1 MVELVLMASIVTLA
15 FVQED
20 LQARTARSSFLTATK
35 NLAKMVEPAKMYHLM
50 ADSIDVTAHMDGRVV
65 IVSK

>member
-1 MVELVLMASIVTLA
+1 MEELVLMASIVILA

-35 NLAKMVEPAKMYHLM
+35 NLAKMVEPAKMYLLM
-50 ADSIDVTAHMDGRVV
+50 VDSIDVTAHMGGLVA